1 LRSDG
6 SYCSQSTADLL
17 SEDIPDGNGRIGI
30 IFVADKVCDESDILS
45 AKARSGIGAYEL
57 ECLSMTSQSTPRF
70 PSFWQLQAIGWGAL
84 YAWGLLGSIS
94 DLRSWSSAFRV
105 NTLAM
110 AFMFL
115 NSIALRPVCRSL
127 LRRSTD
133 WLGFVLRTAVWS
145 VAAGNLCALVIGCIL
160 DGIHNMVWSDFAAN
174 SMQFSLLLF
183 MWCNLYFSI
192 KHWQQSSHEKE
203 RLLRAES
210 EVREARLRAESEVR
224 EARLRALRYQLNP
237 HFLFNS
243 LNAVSTL
250 IRDENGPAATRMLA
264 QIGDLLRSSLESEVT
279 AEIELSQEVAFT
291 KRYLE
296 IERTRLGERMKFEVI
311 TPPETLDALVPN
323 MLLQPLVENA
333 VRYGVAPLIEGGR
346 IAIESAILKDRLR
359 IVIANSGR
367 RKSEWQVKSGNGIGL
382 SNTAERLKA
391 TYGSNQKFS
400 MAWPEGGGCEVT
412 VELPL
417 RRNVHLQLVGIGL
430 PNFQTIACGDA
441 VAVINN
447 DER

>member
-1 LRSDG
+1 M
-6 SYCSQSTADLL
+6 
-17 SEDIPDGNGRIGI
+17 
-30 IFVADKVCDESDILS
+30 
-45 AKARSGIGAYEL
+45 
-57 ECLSMTSQSTPRF
+57 LSMARDNTPRF
-70 PSFWQLQAIGWGAL
+70 PSFWQLQAIGWGSL

-94 DLRSWSSAFRV
+94 DVHKWYGRFRV
-105 NTLAM
+105 NTLAI

-115 NSIALRPVCRSL
+115 SSIALRPVCRSL
-127 LRRSTD
+127 LRRSNE
-133 WLGFVLRTAVWS
+133 WLGLELRAAAWSVVLGSVGALAIGFVL
-145 VAAGNLCALVIGCIL
+145 
-160 DGIHNMVWSDFAAN
+160 DGFHNMGWSDFAAN

-183 MWCNLYFSI
+183 MWSNLYFSI

-210 EVREARLRAESEVR
+210 EVREARLRAESDVR

-250 IRDENGPAATRMLA
+250 VRDGNGPAATRMLA

-279 AEIELSQEVAFT
+279 AEIELFQEIAFT

-296 IERTRLGERMKFEVI
+296 IERTRLGERLKFDVI
-311 TPPETLDALVPN
+311 TPTETLDALVPN

-333 VRYGVAPLIEGGR
+333 VRYGVAPLIEGGW
-346 IAIESAILKDRLR
+346 IAIESAVREGRLR

-367 RKSEWQVKSGNGIGL
+367 RKPEWQVNTGNGIGL

-391 TYGSNQKFS
+391 TYGTNQRFS

-417 RRNVHLQLVGIGL
+417 RRNVHPQEAISC
-430 PNFQTIACGDA
+430 AH
-441 VAVINN
+441 
-447 DER
+447 